1 MWYVPTDRKTP
12 DIFTP
17 FTPLRFGSQKPDEK
31 KNPMPFF
38 FPDQPFYIFSQKD
51 RLLDRLRY

>member
-1 MWYVPTDRKTP
+1 MFRLIVKLP
-12 DIFTP
+12 IFL
-17 FTPLRFGSQKPDEK
+17 PLLRRYDLEA
-31 KNPMPFF
+31 KNPTRKKILCRF